1 MPSYKFKL
9 IFSYL
14 SLMFLSL
21 ILLPFQNIGHSETKS
36 VPVVYYIPV
45 EQAVERGLEAFI
57 RRSIETAAEA
67 GASHIVLEINTP
79 GGAIDAAGNIAQLLR
94 STDIPITAYVVKN
107 AISAGAYIA
116 LNCDQIVMAP
126 SSTMGAAGV
135 IDVNGNAAD
144 KKTQSY
150 WISEMKAAAE
160 LNGRDP
166 LYAIAM
172 TDPSIDLPEYRAPK
186 GEYLT
191 LTEKEA
197 LEVGYAEAI
206 AKDRKE
212 LLQFLNLE
220 NAIEKEMEVT
230 FAEKIARFVTHPIVI
245 PILLSIGSLGL
256 VLELYSP
263 GFGVPGI
270 MGISA
275 LLLFFFGHYI
285 AGFAGM
291 ESILLFLAGLVL
303 ISIEIFMPGF
313 GIFGLLGIGAII
325 CSMLLASFSTT
336 KMIIAILI
344 AVIVAAVGSFVMF
357 KFFGNRGPLKKLV
370 LTNATTTEEGYV
382 ANVNREDLIGKIGTA
397 LTPLRP
403 SGTALIGNE
412 RLDVVT
418 EGSYIDK
425 EQKIQVVQTSGLK
438 IVVREVND

>member
-1 MPSYKFKL
+1 MPSHKFKL

-425 EQKIQVVQTSGLK
+425 DQKIQVVQTSGLK